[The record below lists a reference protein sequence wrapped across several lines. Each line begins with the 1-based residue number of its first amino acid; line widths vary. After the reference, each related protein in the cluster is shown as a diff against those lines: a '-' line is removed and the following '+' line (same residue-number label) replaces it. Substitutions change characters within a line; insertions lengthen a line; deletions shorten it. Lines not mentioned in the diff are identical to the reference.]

1 MFRHGHRCD
10 DGVMPKRT
18 PTPTSTPF
26 GIAACSLAITPGREL
41 QLLPAGSF
49 RGRDGRPFDAPG
61 WFIDGALAQRLIA
74 AADARG
80 TPYVLDYEHQTLL
93 AKDNGQPAP
102 AAGWF
107 KQLEWRDGVGLFA
120 VDVEWTD
127 RAAGM
132 IAADEYRYISPVI
145 GYDKPTG
152 AVTSLYMAAAT
163 NNPAID
169 GMSEVL
175 LEAAALH
182 FSLSQPTPLP
192 EEVSMNIE
200 ELLEQL
206 RWMLNLPVGAPAED
220 IKAHLQK
227 LIDQIKTD
235 NPTATAAASFDLIG
249 HLARQC
255 EQVASLSAATP
266 DPAKFVPVATMT
278 ALQGQV
284 AALSA
289 ELNEGRV
296 DKAVKDALAAG
307 KLLPAQEPWARE
319 FGTKDFAA
327 LSAYLGSAPPIA
339 ILSGMQS
346 NTVTPPKGG
355 TAALTANQKDL
366 CRMTGVS
373 EEDFLKTLQSDT
385 AS

>member
-1 MFRHGHRCD
+1 
-10 DGVMPKRT
+10 MPQ
-18 PTPTSTPF
+18 PTPPTTATPF
-26 GIAACSLAITPGREL
+26 GIAACSLVITPGKEL

-49 RGRDGRPFDAPG
+49 KARDGRPFDAPG

-74 AADARG
+74 AADARRNQ
-80 TPYVLDYEHQTLL
+80 YVLDYDHQTLL
-93 AKDNGQPAP
+93 AKKNGQPAP

-107 KQLEWRDGVGLFA
+107 KKLEWRDGVGLFA
-120 VDVEWTD
+120 VDVDWTE
-127 RAAGM
+127 RAAAM
-132 IAADEYRYISPVI
+132 IAAKEYRFISPVI
-145 GYDKPTG
+145 GYDKATG
-152 AVTSLYMAAAT
+152 AVTSLYMAAIT

-175 LEAAALH
+175 LAAAALH
-182 FSLSQPTPLP
+182 FSLSQPTPLS

-220 IKAHLQK
+220 VQAHLQK
-227 LIDQIKTD
+227 LIDQIKKD
-235 NPTATAAASFDLIG
+235 EPAATAAASFDLAG
-249 HLARQC
+249 HLTQRR
-255 EQVASLSAATP
+255 EQIVSLSAATP
-266 DPAKFVPVATMT
+266 DPAKFVPVETMT

-284 AALSA
+284 AALSS

-296 DKAVKDALAAG
+296 DKAVKDALAGG

-319 FGTKDFAA
+319 FGKKDFAA
-327 LSAYLGSAPPIA
+327 LSAYLESAPPIA

-346 NTVTPPKGG
+346 GKVDLQSDG

-366 CRMTGVS
+366 CRMMGVS
-373 EEDFLKTLQSDT
+373 EEDFLKTLKADT
-385 AS
+385 AA